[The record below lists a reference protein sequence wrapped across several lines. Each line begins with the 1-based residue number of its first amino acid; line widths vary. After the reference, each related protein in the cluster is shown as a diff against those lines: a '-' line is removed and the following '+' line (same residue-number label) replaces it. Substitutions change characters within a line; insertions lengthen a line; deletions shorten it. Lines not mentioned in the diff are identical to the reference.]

1 VKHTKFIAGLELSG
15 DPRYGNF
22 ADYQELF
29 EIARKDYGLKIS
41 LHCAE
46 TEE

>member
-15 DPRYGNF
+15 DPRCGDF
-22 ADYQELF
+22 SDYKELF
-29 EIARKDYGLKIS
+29 DSARKEHGLKIS